1 MNSTTGIPIESGYI
15 NKFNL
20 KEPMDPKESQFAFL
34 QSTRFWVMCIGAVS
48 VYLQSKGWLGVE
60 ERNLIATLSTVFVTV
75 RTLDRGA
82 EKMGK

>member
-1 MNSTTGIPIESGYI
+1 MDSAYI

-20 KEPMDPKESQFAFL
+20 KEPMEPKESQFAFL
-34 QSTRFWVMCIGAVS
+34 QSTRFWVMCIGALS
-48 VYLQSKGWLGVE
+48 VYGQSKGWIGE
-60 ERNLIATLSTVFVTV
+60 PERNLIATLSATFVTV